1 LDLFYKNKFLGKF
14 IVLAITFN
22 QKIDKIMLR
31 LILTFIVI
39 SGIFTLDIYLPG
51 VPEQIKS
58 LGVSNAAVN
67 FTFTMFSVA
76 FALSQLIAGPLSDR
90 YGRKPILIVG
100 LSLAILATFLCGFIQ
115 SYWQLLL
122 LRIIQAIGASCL
134 VVANAIVRDLHDGL
148 AATRLR
154 GYITMV
160 AGVTISIAPAVGS
173 VLVYFS
179 GWRGTFILSSGVFLA
194 TLMFVIFFFKETANP
209 HKINIK
215 EIVKNYYHLI
225 MYNSEY
231 MKRNL
236 QGALGYSVHFC
247 FVVMSSYIIV
257 VQMHYNLF
265 VYSAFMIFYGLA
277 LSISGFTTNVLSA
290 KYDNNRIIQIGAVV
304 MLLSSMALLVVLNI
318 FESSN
323 IYLFSMLILVMIFG
337 GTIVKPSS
345 LTLALSSVSK
355 LSGQASAG
363 ISLLQFLLSGIVAS
377 IIGLFSNMV
386 NLICLYAILAALIIL
401 FIS

>member
-1 LDLFYKNKFLGKF
+1 
-14 IVLAITFN
+14 
-22 QKIDKIMLR
+22 MHR

-58 LGVSNAAVN
+58 LGVSNAAIN
-67 FTFTMFSVA
+67 FTFTIFSVV

-100 LSLAILATFLCGFIQ
+100 LSLAVLATFLCGFIQ

-134 VVANAIVRDLHDGL
+134 VVANAIVRDLHDGFI
-148 AATRLR
+148 ATRLR
-154 GYITMV
+154 GYITIV

-173 VLVYFS
+173 VFVYLS

-194 TLMFVIFFFKETANP
+194 TLIFIIFFFKETASQ
-209 HKINIK
+209 HRINTK
-215 EIVKNYYHLI
+215 EIIKNYYHLI
-225 MYNSEY
+225 RYNSEY

-257 VQMHYNLF
+257 VQMQYNLF

-277 LSISGFTTNVLSA
+277 LSVSGFITNILSA
-290 KYDNNRIIQIGAVV
+290 KYDNDRIIQIGAVV
-304 MLLSSMALLVVLNI
+304 MLLSAAILFVVLSV

-323 IYLFSMLILVMIFG
+323 IYLFSILVLVMIFG

-355 LSGQASAG
+355 VSGQASAG

-377 IIGLFSNMV
+377 IIGLFSNYMI
-386 NLICLYAILAALIIL
+386 NLICLYTILAAFIIL
-401 FIS
+401 FISWVGNNSSLAQSRDLKSKY